1 MARLVPGEIRMKAR
15 IGIIDDHPAVI
26 LGVSMI
32 LNAQPDL
39 HVARAAAT
47 VKGLLRMGT
56 AFDLIL
62 LDLTLADSSTP
73 AENMRRLAVAGAPVL
88 AFTSGDRPQLVR
100 DVARAGAVGMIR
112 KSELSGTIVQT
123 VRAALQGDPVPSP
136 DWAAALHA
144 DQAFVSA
151 ALTRRE
157 SEVLALYASGET
169 AERVAE
175 ELFVSQATVI
185 DHIRRIRAKYA
196 AVDRA
201 APTKVDLFRRA
212 VEDGLIEPEQ

>member
-1 MARLVPGEIRMKAR
+1 M
-15 IGIIDDHPAVI
+15 
-26 LGVSMI
+26 
-32 LNAQPDL
+32 
-39 HVARAAAT
+39 
-47 VKGLLRMGT
+47 
-56 AFDLIL
+56 
-62 LDLTLADSSTP
+62 
-73 AENMRRLAVAGAPVL
+73 
-88 AFTSGDRPQLVR
+88 
-100 DVARAGAVGMIR
+100 
-112 KSELSGTIVQT
+112 
-123 VRAALQGDPVPSP
+123 
-136 DWAAALHA
+136 
-144 DQAFVSA
+144 SA